1 MKVGILKT
9 DTVRPEWVGEFGEY
23 PDMFERLLL
32 AEDPSLEFQ
41 TWDVES
47 GELPTDLD
55 AADGFIITGSKSSA
69 YDDKE
74 WIRAL
79 ENFIQRI
86 HASRRKLLGICF
98 GHQVIAKA
106 LGAIVDKSPKGWGC
120 GIQTYQL
127 KDAELAADGI
137 GEDLRLIASHQD
149 QVITVPAGAVIIAAS
164 DHCNIAGFRIDD
176 HILTFQGHP
185 EFIPAYSREIMHFR
199 REMIGESRV
208 ATGLASLDS
217 EQHQGARVARW
228 MLDFLSSNRA

>member
-1 MKVGILKT
+1 MKIGILKT

-41 TWDVES
+41 TWDAES

-69 YDDKE
+69 YDQKE

-86 HASRRKLLGICF
+86 HASRRKLIGICF

-228 MLDFLSSNRA
+228 MLDFLSSDED

>member
-47 GELPTDLD
+47 GKLPIDLD
-55 AADGFIITGSKSSA
+55 TADGFIITGSKSSA

-86 HASRRKLLGICF
+86 HASRRKLIGICF

-149 QVITVPAGAVIIAAS
+149 QVITVPAGAVVIAAS

-185 EFIPAYSREIMHFR
+185 EFIPAYSREIMNFR

>member
-1 MKVGILKT
+1 MKIGILKT
-9 DTVRPEWVGEFGEY
+9 DTVRPEWVAEFGEY

-32 AEDPSLEFQ
+32 SENPALEFQ
-41 TWDVES
+41 AWDVEA
-47 GELPTDLD
+47 GELPIDLD

-69 YDDKE
+69 YDEKE

-86 HASRRKLLGICF
+86 HASRRKLIGICF

-149 QVITVPAGAVIIAAS
+149 QVMTVPAGAVVIATS
-164 DHCNIAGFRIDD
+164 DHCNNAGFRIDD

-185 EFIPAYSREIMHFR
+185 EFIPDYSRQIMHFR